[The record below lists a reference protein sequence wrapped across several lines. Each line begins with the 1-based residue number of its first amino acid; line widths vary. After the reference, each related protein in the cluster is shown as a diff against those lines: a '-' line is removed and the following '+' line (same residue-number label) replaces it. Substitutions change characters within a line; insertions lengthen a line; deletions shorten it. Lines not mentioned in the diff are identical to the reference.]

1 MLEQV
6 KDEQNNMMLYDQ
18 LNDVTKQMDIV
29 NKTNKLLN
37 DEYFEREIKLR
48 LDKFYNQPSG
58 LSLCDLS
65 QIILDLQSVIPKF
78 ENTLN
83 LYRGL
88 DIIQMKF
95 ILYGC
100 IYHYICKNQPK
111 YFEKVLIGEF
121 RLEYNNI
128 FNLIEASKKSYELES
143 RLFLRIYQWFCEK
156 LSCMCSAD
164 NARKIRKIN

>member
-6 KDEQNNMMLYDQ
+6 KEEQYNMMLYDQ
-18 LNDVTKQMDIV
+18 YNDVAKQMDIA

-37 DEYFEREIKLR
+37 DTIFEKEIREK
-48 LDKFYNQPSG
+48 LDKYYNQPSG
-58 LSLCDLS
+58 LSLCDFA
-65 QIILDLQSVIPKF
+65 QIILDLKSVVPKF

-88 DIIQMKF
+88 DIGQMKF

-100 IYHYICKNQPK
+100 VYHYICKNQPK
-111 YFEKVLIGEF
+111 YFEKVSIGEF

-128 FNLIEASKKSYELES
+128 FNLIEVSKKNYELES
-143 RLFLRIYQWFCEK
+143 RFFLRIYQWFCDK
-156 LSCMCSAD
+156 LSCVCTVED
-164 NARKIRKIN
+164 KRKIRK